1 MRRVLLVVAPQ
12 AEILDVAGPLQV
24 FHEARCLGAAYEV
37 VLCGPQP
44 RPRSEQ
50 GLALT
55 DLAPLPRLRPRTPL
69 KPPRTLKP
77 LQSPRAERQAPSEPE
92 DIVVVPGVAMSSLPN
107 VDPTLAPWLRQAH
120 AAGAH
125 IASVCTGAFLLGLAG
140 LLDGRQCTTHW
151 LYVAELQR
159 RWPAARVLADRLYV
173 TDGPI
178 TSSAGIASGI
188 DMALSLV
195 EAHHGP
201 RLAAAVSRVLMVYL
215 RRDGAQQQSS
225 IYLDYR
231 THLHPGVHRVQ
242 DWLVANA
249 ARRANLAE
257 LASVA
262 AMSPRHLTRVFRQAT
277 GISIHEYTSRLRI
290 ELASVLLHDPEL
302 TIDGIATRCGFGSAR
317 QLRRTWRETFGQPPS
332 SARTAGGDEP
342 AGNRGAPTPPA
353 PT

>member
-1 MRRVLLVVAPQ
+1 VRRVFVVVAPQ

-24 FHEARCLGAAYEV
+24 FHEARCLGADYEIT
-37 VLCGPQP
+37 LCGPQP
-44 RPRSEQ
+44 GPRCEQ
-50 GLALT
+50 GLALA
-55 DLAPLPRLRPRTPL
+55 DLAPLPQLQSPATR
-69 KPPRTLKP
+69 
-77 LQSPRAERQAPSEPE
+77 QSPRAMRPARASRDVGDVGAPSAPP
-92 DIVVVPGVAMSSLPN
+92 DLVVVPGVGMASLPA
-107 VDPTLAPWLRQAH
+107 VDPALVRWLHQAY

-125 IASVCTGAFLLGLAG
+125 LASVCTGAFLLGLAG

-173 TDGPI
+173 TDGRI

-225 IYLDYR
+225 VYLDYR

-249 ARRANLAE
+249 TRRASLAE
-257 LASVA
+257 LASLA
-262 AMSPRHLTRVFRQAT
+262 AMSSRHLTRVFRQAT
-277 GISIHEYTSRLRI
+277 GISIHGYTTRLRL
-290 ELASVLLHDPEL
+290 ELAGVLLHDPEL
-302 TIDGIATRCGFGSAR
+302 TLEAIATRCGFGSAR
-317 QLRRTWRETFGQPPS
+317 QLRRTWSETFGHPPS
-332 SARTAGGDEP
+332 RARTAAAEAP
-342 AGNRGAPTPPA
+342 AGASPPL
-353 PT
+353 